1 MENTKVY
8 KLAAGLVATAA
19 LLPAQTIA
27 ADTPPPPVPVTV
39 PSSVPAGPTVE
50 GLASNAINALI
61 FIAGIACVIVII
73 IGGFMYI
80 VSAGSP
86 EKTKTAKDAILYAII
101 GLIIS
106 LAAFAIVNYV
116 LGGLGG

>member
-1 MENTKVY
+1 MKNTKVY
-8 KLAAGLVATAA
+8 KFTVGITTALA
-19 LLPAQTIA
+19 LLPIQAIA
-27 ADTPPPPVPVTV
+27 ADSPAPVTI
-39 PSSVPAGPTVE
+39 PNSVPAGPSVE
-50 GLASNAINALI
+50 DLAKNSINALL

-86 EKTKTAKDAILYAII
+86 DRTKTAKDAILYAII

-106 LAAFAIVNYV
+106 LYLLTWLRTTIMISMIQRD
-116 LGGLGG
+116 

>member
-27 ADTPPPPVPVTV
+27 ADTPPPVPVTV